1 VHKNSQAK
9 SRPSFLVLVAIMLF
23 GSILAQPAQG
33 AETAGSKCTT
43 LGKTLVKGKIKLT
56 CVKVTEYKWAATPVK
71 PALASIYNPVLPGNK
86 FKVNTIQFQ
95 AGAVNFEFGDEVC
108 RENVFNDGCVF
119 NQDLTGSVDPDSP
132 NRWIA
137 VDLILTNLNSKT
149 LEGIDLNFTFYM
161 ILADG
166 KYIESDQ
173 GLTYENSPIE
183 LTLPANKSTTTRIA
197 YALPKTINNLNPILV
212 IRDNSAAKSKEYFF
226 YLNW

>member
-1 VHKNSQAK
+1 MLKNSQAK
-9 SRPSFLVLVAIMLF
+9 SRPSFLVLVAIMLL
-23 GSILAQPAQG
+23 GSILVQPAQG
-33 AETAGSKCTT
+33 AETAGSKCTQ
-43 LGKTLVKGKIKLT
+43 LGKTVVKGKTKLT

-108 RENVFNDGCVF
+108 RENVFNEGCVF

-137 VDLILTNLNSKT
+137 VDLILTNLTSKT

-166 KYIESDQ
+166 EYIESDQ

-183 LTLPANKSTTTRIA
+183 ITLPANKSTTTRIA

>member
-1 VHKNSQAK
+1 
-9 SRPSFLVLVAIMLF
+9 
-23 GSILAQPAQG
+23 
-33 AETAGSKCTT
+33 
-43 LGKTLVKGKIKLT
+43 
-56 CVKVTEYKWAATPVK
+56 
-71 PALASIYNPVLPGNK
+71 
-86 FKVNTIQFQ
+86 
-95 AGAVNFEFGDEVC
+95 
-108 RENVFNDGCVF
+108 
-119 NQDLTGSVDPDSP
+119 
-132 NRWIA
+132 
-137 VDLILTNLNSKT
+137 
-149 LEGIDLNFTFYM
+149 M

>member
-1 VHKNSQAK
+1 MHKNSQAK
-9 SRPSFLVLVAIMLF
+9 SRPSFLVLVTIMLF
-23 GSILAQPAQG
+23 GSILVQPAQG
-33 AETAGSKCTT
+33 AETAGSKCTQ
-43 LGKTLVKGKIKLT
+43 LGKTVVKGKTKLT

-132 NRWIA
+132 NRWIG
-137 VDLILTNLNSKT
+137 VDLVLTNQTSKT
-149 LEGIDLNFTFYM
+149 LQAVDLNFTFYM
-161 ILADG
+161 ILSDG
-166 KYIESDQ
+166 KYIESAQ
-173 GLTYENSPIE
+173 GISYENSPIE
-183 LTLPANKSTTTRIA
+183 ITLPANKSTTMRIA